1 MNDRRR
7 GLLLVTTLLM
17 AGLGGCDWLGWGDS
31 TPVGA
36 QNVRPG
42 MERAVAPS
50 TALPAAGG
58 SRSYDAAV
66 TPVDENARGA
76 QIGSIVAGK
85 GGQKAQ
91 QDAIKKDEAE
101 RDAKARESRERDRQA
116 STDKAPDADKLP
128 AAGEPPTQ
136 PTAPARE
143 PVSATPVA
151 PPVGA
156 PTAPTE

>member
-1 MNDRRR
+1 MIDRRR
-7 GLLLVTTLLM
+7 GLLLATTLLA

-31 TPVGA
+31 TPARA

-42 MERAVAPS
+42 MERAVPAS
-50 TALPAAGG
+50 SALPAAG
-58 SRSYDAAV
+58 SHSYDASIV
-66 TPVDENARGA
+66 PVDDRGG

-91 QDAIKKDEAE
+91 QDAVKKEEAE
-101 RDAKARESRERDRQA
+101 RDAKARAERERDRQA
-116 STDKAPDADKLP
+116 STDKAPGAN
-128 AAGEPPTQ
+128 EPPTE
-136 PTAPARE
+136 PVAPARE

-156 PTAPTE
+156 PTKPTE